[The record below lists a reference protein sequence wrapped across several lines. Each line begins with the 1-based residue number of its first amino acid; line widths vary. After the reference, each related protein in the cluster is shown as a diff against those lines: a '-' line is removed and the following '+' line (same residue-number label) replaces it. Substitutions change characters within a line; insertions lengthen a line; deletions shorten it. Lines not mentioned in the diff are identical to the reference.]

1 MAKEPIFSATGTLNL
16 RAWDAD
22 LARRE
27 TGKRSVDR
35 QTVAQLT
42 EVRALIMDDL
52 AKWWKAWI
60 EDCDNAQWSAFKRRI
75 QTWKRKVE
83 RPKNR
88 RKAPGERQRRRV
100 ERRPKSKRRA

>member
-1 MAKEPIFSATGTLNL
+1 MTKEPIFSKTGKLNL

-35 QTVAQLT
+35 QTVAQIT

-52 AKWWKAWI
+52 AAWHRAWGKPL
-60 EDCDNAQWSAFKRRI
+60 ERWFAFRDRLRNWPVKRAR
-75 QTWKRKVE
+75 T
-83 RPKNR
+83 PKR
-88 RKAPGERQRRRV
+88 RKA
-100 ERRPKSKRRA
+100 KRRE